1 MTIKEVLLKYAGLFE
16 EVWEKDYDLI
26 ERDNWDDYKD
36 VIQKLRNMGAY
47 TGRNTIIEQMEDI
60 KNELPFDQSAL

>member
-1 MTIKEVLLKYAGLFE
+1 MNIKEVLLKYAGLFE
-16 EVWEKDYDLI
+16 EVWEKDYDLV
-26 ERDNWDDYKD
+26 ERDNWDDYKE

-47 TGRNTIIEQMEDI
+47 KGRNTIIEQMEDI